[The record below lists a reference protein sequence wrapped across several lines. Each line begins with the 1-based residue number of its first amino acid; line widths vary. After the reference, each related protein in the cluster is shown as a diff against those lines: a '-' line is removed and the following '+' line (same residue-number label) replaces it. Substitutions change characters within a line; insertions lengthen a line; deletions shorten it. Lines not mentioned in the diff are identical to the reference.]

1 MLPWVPASLPPW
13 FLSSVRS
20 GSQNQ
25 PYRTL
30 VFSSDPDVWG
40 EDSLVKLLIHS
51 VYVGMSGFPAS
62 QRSRKGFPAS
72 QMRAAGSLEGQAAVS
87 ESSRDTGHA
96 PSSSRILQER
106 PE

>member
-20 GSQNQ
+20 GYQNQ

-40 EDSLVKLLIHS
+40 EDSLVKSLILS
-51 VYVGMSGFPAS
+51 IYVGVSGFPAS
-62 QRSRKGFPAS
+62 QRRRGKRI
-72 QMRAAGSLEGQAAVS
+72 QAAGSLEGQVAAS